1 MSTRN
6 NADFPSESV
15 RFPHI
20 FTKSRRKSGPSR
32 PCDKSTSA
40 AKKKPVDFYK
50 LWQEVSEIKG
60 FSEADKDENESLFYT
75 NITLDG
81 RLITV
86 GENHWDL
93 RSRHKFD
100 EVHIDMN
107 DIYADEEEESPE
119 EEADD
124 GLVED
129 DYN

>member
-1 MSTRN
+1 MI
-6 NADFPSESV
+6 DFRQSSMVDVAHELM
-15 RFPHI
+15 
-20 FTKSRRKSGPSR
+20 TK
-32 PCDKSTSA
+32 
-40 AKKKPVDFYK
+40 KKKPVDFYK
-50 LWQEVSEIKG
+50 LWQEVCEIKG
-60 FSEADKDENESLFYT
+60 FTAEQQEELESQFYT

-93 RSRHKFD
+93 RSRHKFS

-107 DIYADEEEESPE
+107 DVYADEEESDDIE
-119 EEADD
+119 DD